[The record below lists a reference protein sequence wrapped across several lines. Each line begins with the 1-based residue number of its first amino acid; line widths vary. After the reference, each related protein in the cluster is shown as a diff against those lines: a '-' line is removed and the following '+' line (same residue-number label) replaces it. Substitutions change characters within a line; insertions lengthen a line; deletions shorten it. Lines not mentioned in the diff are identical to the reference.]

1 MKLNKTT
8 IDRLEYEGNNNE
20 KHIVWDDAL
29 PSFGCR
35 VYPSGKKAFVFAY
48 RYAGRQRL
56 IVLGRYGLLTVDE
69 ARKKARKLGV
79 AVSDGVDPMQLKREE
94 RHGNT
99 VSDLCEYY
107 LEQHARKKKKSWKED
122 QRRIARYVRP
132 ALGKHLVKGL
142 ARVDVAQLH
151 RRIGTKSPYEA
162 NRVLALLSVMFEFA
176 INQGFREESAGNPAK
191 RIEKWPEQK
200 RDRWATREEL
210 PRLVAAINREESI
223 YVRGALWMYLLTG
236 ARKSEVLTMRWADL
250 DLSRGTWRQPE
261 TKAGRTHHL
270 SLAAPVVDL
279 LRQIPRQAGN
289 PYVICGYKEGA
300 HLVNIDKAWRRVR
313 GAAGV
318 EDLRLHDLRRTVG
331 SWLAQSGNSLHLIGR
346 VLGHSNAST
355 TQIYAHFAEDH
366 VRIALDKHARNV
378 LSVAGRPNGLTGQ
391 GAVE

>member
-1 MKLNKTT
+1 MRLNKTT
-8 IDRLEYEGNNNE
+8 IDRIKYEGSNNK

-35 VYPSGKKAFVFAY
+35 IYPSGKKAFVFAY
-48 RYAGRQRL
+48 RYAGRKRL
-56 IVLGRYGLLTVDE
+56 MVLGRYGLLTVDQ
-69 ARKKARKLGV
+69 ARKKAKKLGV

-94 RHGNT
+94 LHGNT

-107 LEQHARKKKKSWKED
+107 LEQHAKKKKKSWKED
-122 QRRIARYVRP
+122 QRRIQRYVKP
-132 ALGKHLVKGL
+132 ALGKHLVKTL
-142 ARVDVAQLH
+142 ARVDVAQQH
-151 RRIGTKSPYEA
+151 RRIGTNSPYEA
-162 NRVLALLSVMFEFA
+162 NRILALLSVMFEFA

-210 PRLVAAINREESI
+210 SQLVEAINQEKSI

-236 ARKSEVLTMRWADL
+236 ARKSEVLTMRWTDL

-261 TKAGRTHHL
+261 TKAGRTHYL
-270 SLAAPVVDL
+270 SLSPPVVQL
-279 LRQIPRQAGN
+279 LREIPKQEGN
-289 PYVICGYKEGA
+289 PYVICGHKESA

-313 GAAGV
+313 KSAGV

-366 VRIALDKHARNV
+366 VRMALDKHAQNV
-378 LSVAGRPNGLTGQ
+378 LSVVGRPNGFISHD
-391 GAVE
+391 AMD

>member
-1 MKLNKTT
+1 MRLNKTT
-8 IDRLEYEGNNNE
+8 IDRIKYEGTNNK

-35 VYPSGKKAFVFAY
+35 IYPSGKKAFVFAY
-48 RYAGRQRL
+48 RYAGRKRL
-56 IVLGRYGLLTVDE
+56 MVLGRYGLLTVDQ
-69 ARKKARKLGV
+69 ARKKAKKLGV

-94 RHGNT
+94 LHGNT
-99 VSDLCEYY
+99 VSALCEYY
-107 LEQHARKKKKSWKED
+107 LEQHDKKKKKSWKED
-122 QRRIARYVRP
+122 QRRIERYVKP
-132 ALGKHLVKGL
+132 ALGKHLVKTL
-142 ARVDVAQLH
+142 ARVDVAQQH
-151 RRIGTKSPYEA
+151 RRIGTNSPYEA
-162 NRVLALLSVMFEFA
+162 NRILALLSVMFEFA

-210 PRLVAAINREESI
+210 SQLVEAINQEKSI

-236 ARKSEVLTMRWADL
+236 ARKSEVLTMRWTDL

-261 TKAGRTHHL
+261 TKAGRTHYL
-270 SLAAPVVDL
+270 SLSPPVVQL
-279 LRQIPRQAGN
+279 LREIPKQEGN
-289 PYVICGYKEGA
+289 PYVICGHKESA

-313 GAAGV
+313 KSAGV

-366 VRIALDKHARNV
+366 VRMALDKHAQNV
-378 LSVAGRPNGLTGQ
+378 LSVVGRPYGFISHD
-391 GAVE
+391 AMD